1 MKRKLSLI
9 LTLLLVLS
17 LMLVG
22 CGKDQDKPS
31 DNTGGEKPSEEK
43 SNIDNPAASR
53 ENAENTIIL
62 GTAEVKGEF
71 LPVYYSMENDGY
83 VVDYVFDKLMSNDAE
98 GNLTPHVAKEW
109 EISDDNKTYTFY
121 LRDDVKFSDGKP
133 LTAEDVKFTFEI
145 IADPNYDGRYIT
157 SAAKLEGY
165 EEYNEGDAKELSGV
179 KVIDDHTVSFTF
191 KEAESTNLLECNYG
205 IMPKHY
211 YDFEK
216 GDIDAIKAKMQDP
229 MGSGPYAMTN
239 YEEKQ
244 FIEFEANKEHFL
256 GEPKIPNML
265 IKFTTAETEIQ
276 ELEKGTIDVVLGATT
291 TPENKE
297 IIDDMEF
304 LDIHSFINNGY
315 CYLGW
320 NMADPR
326 FAEKEVRQALTYGF
340 NRQGFVDTFFDGHA
354 EVSHVPVSQVSWAY
368 TDELKE
374 GINKYEY
381 DPEKAKELLDKAGW
395 KEGSDGIREKDGQKL
410 EFVFSTYQDVAWI
423 DRLIPMLIDDWSK
436 IGVKVEAN
444 MQDSNAVSDMVFQQR
459 DFDLYSMC
467 WQLTVDPDS
476 SSVYHSREIQPG
488 GNNSVS
494 FESEENDKLLDAG
507 VAEFDQEKRKEIYKD
522 WALLVNEEL
531 PYMYIYMRENWDVHN
546 VRVKNFNTEPFIKP
560 THPNV
565 VNEMELVD

>member
-1 MKRKLSLI
+1 
-9 LTLLLVLS
+9 
-17 LMLVG
+17 
-22 CGKDQDKPS
+22 
-31 DNTGGEKPSEEK
+31 TGGEKPSEEK

-62 GTAEVKGEF
+62 GTTEVKGEF
-71 LPVYYSMENDGY
+71 LPIYYSMANDGY

-98 GNLTPHVAKEW
+98 GNMIPHVAKEW
-109 EISDDNKTYTFY
+109 KISDDNKTYTFY
-121 LRDDVKFSDGKP
+121 LRDDVKFSDGEP

-444 MQDSNAVSDMVFQQR
+444 MQD
-459 DFDLYSMC
+459 
-467 WQLTVDPDS
+467 
-476 SSVYHSREIQPG
+476 
-488 GNNSVS
+488 
-494 FESEENDKLLDAG
+494 
-507 VAEFDQEKRKEIYKD
+507 
-522 WALLVNEEL
+522 
-531 PYMYIYMRENWDVHN
+531 
-546 VRVKNFNTEPFIKP
+546 
-560 THPNV
+560 
-565 VNEMELVD
+565 